1 MHNKEKDDLL
11 FLRFKRKHGICPSIV
26 VRPKG
31 TPLPALAVR
40 KSTYGGPVNV
50 IVGDETPAEF
60 MKRTN
65 IDENYLAKAAGAV
78 GFAFYRRHAKS
89 GRLELVT
96 YDPKLE
102 P

>member
-1 MHNKEKDDLL
+1 
-11 FLRFKRKHGICPSIV
+11 
-26 VRPKG
+26 
-31 TPLPALAVR
+31 
-40 KSTYGGPVNV
+40 VNV